1 MKNYKVFAINS
12 GSTSTKI
19 AMFEGEKEIF
29 SRNISHDAEKLKEFK
44 EISDQLPYRKEM
56 ILNVLKEE
64 GQTLEGVDAFSAR
77 GGGLVNVEG
86 GVYTIGEKLLEHAR
100 ECYTVKHPATLGA
113 QLADAFSKEF
123 GGAAFVVNPPDV
135 DEFQDVARVT
145 GLKGVYRESRI
156 HALNQKEI
164 GIRFAAKQGKKYEDM
179 NLIIC
184 HIGGGISVTA
194 HRMGKMVDSNDI
206 ANGDGPMAPTRCG
219 QLPVK
224 DVVTMCYS
232 GKYTK
237 KEMREKITKT
247 GGLVDH
253 LGTSDAREVT
263 AMIENGNKYAKLI
276 YDSMI
281 YEIGKT
287 AGSMAA
293 VLHGKIDGIVLTGGI
308 SHDKYVVEKLTEM
321 LSFIAPVTVMAGE
334 FEMEALAAGAIRVL
348 SGEEEAKT
356 YTGIPVW
363 SGFTSIQKTD
373 DPGCI
378 TGKWIKSF

>member
-1 MKNYKVFAINS
+1 MSEYKVLTINP

-19 AMFEGEKEIF
+19 ALFEGENCLF
-29 SRNISHDAEKLKEFK
+29 SKNVSHDAKELDKFQSLP
-44 EISDQLPYRKEM
+44 EQLPYRRDT
-56 ILNVLKEE
+56 ILQLLNEA
-64 GQTLEGVDAFSAR
+64 GVRLDDVDVFVGR
-77 GGGLVNVEG
+77 GGGLLAMEG
-86 GVYTIGEKLLEHAR
+86 GTYEVTDLMLDHAR
-100 ECYTVKHPATLGA
+100 NSANGVIHPAGLGP
-113 QLADAFSKEF
+113 QLAREF
-123 GGAAFVVNPPDV
+123 AEQYGAKAMVVNPPDV
-135 DEFQDVARVT
+135 DELQDLARMT
-145 GLKGVYRESRI
+145 GIKGVNRI
-156 HALNQKEI
+156 IHLHALNLKETA
-164 GIRFAAKQGKKYEDM
+164 IRHSKNVMNKKYEEC
-179 NLIIC
+179 NYVVC
-184 HIGGGISVTA
+184 HIGGGISVSA
-194 HRMGKMVDSNDI
+194 HRKGKMIDGYDI
-206 ANGDGPMAPTRCG
+206 VGGEGPMAPTRCG

-232 GKYTK
+232 GKYTE

-253 LGTSDAREVT
+253 LETSDAREVT

-293 VLHGKIDGIVLTGGI
+293 VLHGKVDGIVLTGGI

-321 LSFIAPVTVMAGE
+321 LSFIAPITVMAGE

-363 SGFTSIQKTD
+363 SGFT
-373 DPGCI
+373 C
-378 TGKWIKSF
+378 